1 MSTWIVVWLLI
12 AAVTTVAVIAFLVAL
27 GRHALILGRTAAR
40 AQEEVAPLAD
50 EIAREGTRAAERVQN
65 LKVPRPG
72 SS

>member
-1 MSTWIVVWLLI
+1 MATWIAVWLLI
-12 AAVTTVAVIAFLVAL
+12 AAVSTAAVIAFLVAL

-40 AQEEVAPLAD
+40 AQEEVAPLAA
-50 EIAREGTRAAERVQN
+50 EISREGSRAAERVQN